1 MRKINVKRMAG
12 IALLMAM
19 VVVMQFLSGMIPP
32 IGGVSISLV
41 LIPIVLGA
49 ALFGPGAGA
58 LLGAT
63 FGVVVFI
70 NCVTGAD
77 PGGQMV
83 FQANPVLCFL
93 VVMGKG
99 VLAGLASGCIYRLV
113 KKKDAAGYKAMLCAA
128 AICPVVNTG
137 VFILCML
144 TFFHSVLEAWSAG
157 GGVAAFILS
166 GLILVNFIPELAIN
180 LVFSPASQR
189 ILQSVTK
196 KS

>member
-1 MRKINVKRMAG
+1 MKKINVKRMAG

-58 LLGAT
+58 LLGAA

>member
-1 MRKINVKRMAG
+1 MKKTNVKRMAG

-99 VLAGLASGCIYRLV
+99 VLSGLASGCIYRLV
-113 KKKDAAGYKAMLCAA
+113 KKKDAAGYKAILCAA

>member
-58 LLGAT
+58 LLGAA

-99 VLAGLASGCIYRLV
+99 VLSGLASGCIYRLV